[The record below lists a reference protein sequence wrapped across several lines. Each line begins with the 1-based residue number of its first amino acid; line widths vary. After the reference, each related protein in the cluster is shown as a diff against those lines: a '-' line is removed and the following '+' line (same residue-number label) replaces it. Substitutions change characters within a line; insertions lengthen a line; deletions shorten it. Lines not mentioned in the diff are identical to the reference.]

1 MISAELINLLRRR
14 VPNYHVLS
22 PKFVKGGF
30 SVCPCAACKHVIK
43 GERYGGVRKYTC
55 SLVMDDCQKMGCI
68 GNSLVSRY
76 GTCDAANFVPEKWEV
91 FKLEGELID
100 LPTRPPAKAGIVMTG
115 GLPPV
120 GMASQDGVVR
130 EPVTFEQGEEL
141 AKIAEKVEAE
151 HDREGGQP

>member
-43 GERYGGVRKYTC
+43 GKSYGGVRQYTC

-68 GNSLVSRY
+68 GNSLVSGY
-76 GTCDAANFVPEKWEV
+76 GTCDAANFVPEKWDD
-91 FKLEGELID
+91 FKLEGEKID
-100 LPTRPPAKAGIVMTG
+100 LQPKAATD
-115 GLPPV
+115 
-120 GMASQDGVVR
+120 DGTAV
-130 EPVTFEQGEEL
+130 EP
-141 AKIAEKVEAE
+141 EKVE
-151 HDREGGQP
+151 GGEAL